1 MTIFIYFWL
10 KVLLGDNGYRQLKN
24 LSNFSIYF
32 QDKGTCALHMASSAG
47 QAMQVELLLVYGADP
62 GAYDANGKTPTDHAK

>member
-1 MTIFIYFWL
+1 
-10 KVLLGDNGYRQLKN
+10 
-24 LSNFSIYF
+24 
-32 QDKGTCALHMASSAG
+32 MASSAG